1 MREVMDRVAQ
11 SMNKSM
17 NKSMKSMGTMYEGG
31 DQQWYDGVVA
41 TQKKLM
47 EEMKLDTKYHDE
59 IIKKMVEM
67 KQKACAVCGC
77 VGHISSYCWLNS
89 QLYSECRGSA

>member
-31 DQQWYDGVVA
+31 D
-41 TQKKLM
+41 
-47 EEMKLDTKYHDE
+47 
-59 IIKKMVEM
+59 
-67 KQKACAVCGC
+67 
-77 VGHISSYCWLNS
+77 
-89 QLYSECRGSA
+89 